1 MRQKLEL
8 YCVTNKKVSHL
19 ESTSMNIGC
28 VSNGDFPASYIRCD
42 NGKNIFHKEKY
53 YSELT
58 FHYWYWKNKFDLN
71 NNNWIG
77 FCQRRRLWIKNSS
90 KNKELNRD
98 NLKEHLLLEPDQK
111 WEGYESVICDK
122 IYVNDVKKIKM
133 LKRGWKSL
141 IKDPGI
147 FFDKDKQTVKF
158 HFEMHHGSK
167 FLNLALDLLDKDD
180 KQDFNDYLS
189 SKTYFNPHIMFITKS
204 NILNK
209 WFSKLFPWLERCEN
223 EMGLKNLDGKYDT
236 QRLYAFLSERYLSFW
251 FKKNTKFF
259 EQPWVLYDSN
269 L

>member
-1 MRQKLEL
+1 
-8 YCVTNKKVSHL
+8 
-19 ESTSMNIGC
+19 
-28 VSNGDFPASYIRCD
+28 
-42 NGKNIFHKEKY
+42 
-53 YSELT
+53 
-58 FHYWYWKNKFDLN
+58 
-71 NNNWIG
+71 
-77 FCQRRRLWIKNSS
+77 
-90 KNKELNRD
+90 
-98 NLKEHLLLEPDQK
+98 
-111 WEGYESVICDK
+111 
-122 IYVNDVKKIKM
+122 M